1 MRTFEKT
8 HPWIRFSVDLR
19 QAPPSLW
26 LLLGE
31 AASKIEHL
39 SRVPVQP
46 ETHNRLHQL
55 YVAKGVAAT
64 TAIEGNTLSE
74 ADVLRAVEGTLKV
87 PPSQEY
93 LKQEVDNIIGAYGD
107 IVEQLAAGKLADLT
121 IEEITTY
128 NRRALD
134 RLPRKEDSGTP
145 GEIRHHAVVVGNVY
159 RGAPAEDCRHLLG
172 RLCEWLNGSE
182 FAAPQGMEM
191 PYTILKALLGH
202 LYVAWIHPF
211 GDGNGRTARL
221 VELRLLLS
229 GGVPTPAAHLL
240 SNHYNL
246 TRTEY
251 YRQLDMASKSGGDV
265 IPFLEYAVR
274 GLVDGLRQ
282 QLDEVWEQQ
291 YELAWEKHV
300 HSVFDGVSEASAR
313 RQRDLVLALGRL
325 GEKWVEIEK
334 LSELTPGLAKAYAG
348 KSAKTLLRDLGR
360 LFVMHLIRKSPGRVR
375 AHREIVL
382 TFLPLRRPEHG
393 TQPK

>member
-1 MRTFEKT
+1 MRKFEKT

-31 AASKIEHL
+31 ATSKIEHL
-39 SRVPVQP
+39 GKVPLQP
-46 ETHNRLHQL
+46 DTHNRLHQL

-74 ADVLRAVEGTLKV
+74 ADVLRAVEGTLTV

-93 LKQEVDNIIGAYGD
+93 LKQEVDNIIGAYRH
-107 IVEQLAAGKLADLT
+107 IVEQLATGKLAGLT
-121 IEEITTY
+121 VEEIADY

-134 RLPRKEDSGTP
+134 RLPGKDDSGTP
-145 GEIRHHAVVVGNVY
+145 GEIRHHSVVVGAVY

-172 RLCEWLNGSE
+172 RLCDWLNGSD
-182 FAAPQGMEM
+182 FAAPRGMEM
-191 PYTILKALLGH
+191 PFTILKALLGH

-221 VELRLLLS
+221 VELRMLLG

-251 YRQLDMASKSGGDV
+251 YRQLALASKSGGDV
-265 IPFLEYAVR
+265 LPFIEYAVR
-274 GLVDGLRQ
+274 GFVDGLRQ
-282 QLDEVWEQQ
+282 QLDEVWKQQ
-291 YELAWEKHV
+291 YDVIWEKHV
-300 HSVFDGVSEASAR
+300 HTVFDGINEASAR
-313 RQRDLVLALGRL
+313 RQRDLALALGRRAD
-325 GEKWVEIEK
+325 EWIDESEVV
-334 LSELTPGLAKAYAG
+334 ELTPSLLRQYLG
-348 KSAKTLLRDLGR
+348 KSAKTLARDLDKLTEAGLVDLNR
-360 LFVMHLIRKSPGRVR
+360 NRVR
-375 AHREIVL
+375 ARREVVL
-382 TFLPLRRPEHG
+382 TMLPLRRPN
-393 TQPK
+393 TS